1 MRVDAFLNAFDA
13 IAASVGLAQT
23 PQKIAQLHSK
33 GKKALTVADISH
45 GSICLILDSWDGSG
59 TDLGQVNSREMSV
72 WDGWDG
78 YFDFLLHALHAPARV

>member
-45 GSICLILDSWDGSG
+45 GSICLIHGFLGRQWDGFRAG
-59 TDLGQVNSREMSV
+59 KQQRNE
-72 WDGWDG
+72 
-78 YFDFLLHALHAPARV
+78 RVGRMGRIF